1 MNTVGVGTVQILFL
15 VGATIFCFGILGA
28 LTLRNAIRILMCIE
42 LMLNGANITFLAAAS
57 QITDPGAAQSM
68 VVFAIAIAAA
78 ETIIGLGAIVAM
90 YREKDWVT
98 LEKFS
103 ILKW

>member
-1 MNTVGVGTVQILFL
+1 MTETLLILGAAVFCIGV
-15 VGATIFCFGILGA
+15 LGA

-42 LMLNGANITFLAAAS
+42 LMLNGANITFIAAAS
-57 QITDPGAAQSM
+57 RMPDPGVAETM
-68 VVFAIAIAAA
+68 VVFAITVAAA

-90 YREKDWVT
+90 YREQGWVT

-103 ILKW
+103 LLKG